1 MLTYQM
7 GLTYLLSDGTIAASS
22 SERFEMLFDTLRVL
36 TKVRY
41 VGIVSET

>member
-22 SERFEMLFDTLRVL
+22 SERFEMLFDIVRVL
-36 TKVRY
+36 SKVRC
-41 VGIVSET
+41 VGIVSKT